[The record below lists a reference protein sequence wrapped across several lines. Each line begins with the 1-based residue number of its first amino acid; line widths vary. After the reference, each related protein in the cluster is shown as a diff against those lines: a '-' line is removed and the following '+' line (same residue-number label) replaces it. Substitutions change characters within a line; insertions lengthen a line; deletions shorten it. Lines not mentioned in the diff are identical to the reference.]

1 MPVDK
6 NLFLHDTAIVA
17 IMKNEAPYI
26 KEWLDYHL
34 LAGVDH
40 FYIYDNDSPDNQ
52 KEILQPYIERGFVT
66 YIFYPGRA
74 RQYEAYN
81 EATRRFRFFCRY
93 IAFIDGDE
101 FIFPKN
107 DLSIPEV
114 TDKILSEINFAS
126 ALAMN
131 IHEFG
136 SNFQDKADFNRGVL
150 ERFTRR
156 ASDDW
161 APLLPDG
168 VPGGTARTK
177 AITNPRKINYFWH
190 PHFAIYHRDCV
201 PVNELGK
208 PTDGACSSPVST
220 KFIVLNHYKMKSKE
234 EYFTKMKRGMA
245 DNVINLYEEKDF
257 SHENMTNDVEDTG
270 ILKYRDERKK
280 IFMPDG
286 KIDSLAESKK
296 PDYEKI
302 FDALTKNL
310 LRTNSVSPEFFIGKA
325 ETFLTCRALAAHL
338 RDEKIIDEE
347 TGNFLEETAL
357 KAVHKAMVTKVL
369 ISDFKLLL
377 DELPLIISR
386 PYPIIDEI
394 CESLINMISQFVNT
408 LRGYDKESWKEFVT
422 LKHSESMIRAFVE
435 IRRK

>member
-52 KEILQPYIERGFVT
+52 KEILQPYIERGLVT

-101 FIFPKN
+101 FIFPRN
-107 DLSIPEV
+107 NLSIPEV
-114 TDKILSEINFAS
+114 TDKILSGINFAS

-131 IHEFG
+131 IYEFG
-136 SNFQDKADFNRGVL
+136 SNFQDKADLSRGVL

-156 ASDDW
+156 APDEW
-161 APLLPDG
+161 APPLPDG

-177 AITNPRKINYFWH
+177 SITNPRKINYFWH
-190 PHFAIYHRDCV
+190 PHFAVYHPDCT
-201 PVNELGK
+201 PVNELGN
-208 PTDGACSSPVST
+208 PVDGACSSPVST

-234 EYFTKMKRGMA
+234 EYIAKMKRGMA
-245 DNVINLYEEKDF
+245 DHVKSFYDEKDF
-257 SHENMTNDVEDTG
+257 SHEGVTNDVEDTG

-280 IFMPDG
+280 ILMPDG
-286 KIDSLAESKK
+286 KIHTLAESKK
-296 PDYEKI
+296 PDYEKL

-310 LRTNSVSPEFFIGKA
+310 LRTNSTAPEFFIGKT

-338 RDEKIIDEE
+338 RDEKIIDKT

-357 KAVHKAMVTKVL
+357 KAVYKSMAKGAL

-377 DELPLIISR
+377 DELPMIVSR
-386 PYPIIDEI
+386 PYPVVDEI
-394 CESLINMISQFVNT
+394 CDGLMNMIPQFVNM
-408 LRGYDKESWKEFVT
+408 LRGYDKEAWKEFVT
-422 LKHSESMIRAFVE
+422 LKHLESMIRACVE
-435 IRRK
+435 IRKK